1 MLSLLDFLFVYLRQ
15 TVDIVMIAFDA
26 EILCEI
32 DDLPMRLSWTSDTRL
47 PALLSELANTISASG
62 WLISRS
68 GQRCPLLLKNNLCEK
83 MQTLNQSSRTQ
94 KETFLLCV
102 KLFLLI

>member
-32 DDLPMRLSWTSDTRL
+32 DDLHVLWDGV
-47 PALLSELANTISASG
+47 LLEESLAFTMSETEEHYINLVERHLVGELQISIAN
-62 WLISRS
+62 
-68 GQRCPLLLKNNLCEK
+68 E
-83 MQTLNQSSRTQ
+83 TLVDIRYQIAGIA
-94 KETFLLCV
+94 F
-102 KLFLLI
+102 